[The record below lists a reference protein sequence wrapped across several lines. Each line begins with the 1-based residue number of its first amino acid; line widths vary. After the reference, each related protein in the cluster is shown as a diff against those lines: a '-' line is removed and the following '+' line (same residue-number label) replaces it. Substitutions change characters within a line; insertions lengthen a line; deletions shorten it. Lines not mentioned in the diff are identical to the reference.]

1 MWQADAVK
9 VSQIWS
15 YPVKSMV
22 GQRVDS
28 CDVSTLGI
36 AGDRHWAVR
45 DMERGGIR
53 GAKRIGE
60 LMQFSAEYVGDGSKN
75 VVITLPNG
83 TTVRS
88 NDPHVHDS
96 LSDALGVRVK
106 LESLPADGNV
116 EHFRR
121 GPAYDSDPMKEL
133 RGVFG
138 RDDNEPLP
146 DFSVFP
152 PEVMEFESPPG
163 THYDCWPLMVMTTS
177 AFAALRMALPESVI
191 DERRFRPSI
200 VVDGAEPGH
209 AEFTWKG
216 RTASVGSTVIEFLD
230 PCPRCV
236 MPTRR
241 INDSIPEDRA
251 ILRHI
256 VRDLDQNLGVYA
268 RVVQPGSF
276 SLGDSV
282 SFLT

>member
-209 AEFTWKG
+209 AEFTW
-216 RTASVGSTVIEFLD
+216 SVGSTVIEFLD

-241 INDSIPEDRA
+241 INESIPEDRA

-282 SFLT
+282 SFLA